1 MSRQRD
7 RDGDPISDR
16 FDSGQLLSQSR
27 WDIFCSVVDNY
38 GDVGVAWRLARQL
51 AAEHGLA
58 VRLLVDD
65 LRALSRITSGIAPGI
80 ELAQDKNVIQGV
92 ELRRWVSAPDAAVP
106 DDGAD
111 AVADVVI
118 EAFGCAIPE
127 RYADAMARRA
137 PSPAW
142 IVLEYLSAEAW
153 VETHHGLPSPHPSL
167 PLVRHFFFPGFTPAT
182 GGLLRERE
190 LFARRDAFRSDPA
203 AQAEFWRALGVAQ
216 ASPGATVVSLFCYP
230 HVPLPAL
237 LDAWAD
243 GDDALVCIVPEGVA
257 AGALDRWTEGKLP
270 HAGQSLTRGR
280 LVVAGIPFLA
290 LDDYDRLLW
299 ASDFNFV
306 RGEDSFVRA
315 QWAARPFVWN
325 AYPQAEN
332 ADALKQEAFLARFFD
347 GLAPE
352 DGAALGSFS
361 RAWNDRGD
369 GEPNVGTLWPALV
382 GARSALDEHARTWAE
397 ALAVQTDLASALV
410 KFVSG
415 RV

>member
-1 MSRQRD
+1 
-7 RDGDPISDR
+7 
-16 FDSGQLLSQSR
+16 LSQSR

-38 GDVGVAWRLARQL
+38 GDVGIAWRLARQL

-65 LRALSRITSGIAPGI
+65 QRALSRIISGIAPGI
-80 ELAQDKNVIQGV
+80 ELAHQNLVQGV
-92 ELRRWVSAPDAAVP
+92 ELRRWASAHDADVT

-111 AVADVVI
+111 VVV
-118 EAFGCAIPE
+118 EAFGCGLPE
-127 RYADAMARRA
+127 RYANAMARKTR
-137 PSPAW
+137 PPAW
-142 IVLEYLSAEAW
+142 IVLEYLSAESW

-182 GGLLRERE
+182 GGLLRERG

-216 ASPGATVVSLFCYP
+216 ASPVAIVVSLFCYP
-230 HVPLPAL
+230 QAPLPAL

-243 GDDALVCIVPEGVA
+243 GDDALICFVPEGVA
-257 AGALDRWTEGKLP
+257 AGALDRWTEGKVP

-280 LVVAGIPFLA
+280 LVIAGIPFLA
-290 LDDYDRLLW
+290 QDDYDRLLW
-299 ASDFNFV
+299 ACDVNFV

-315 QWAARPFVWN
+315 QWAARPLVWN

-332 ADALKQEAFLARFFD
+332 AHALKEDAFLARFCD

-352 DGAALGSFS
+352 PGAALRSLS
-361 RAWNDRGD
+361 RAWNDSGG
-369 GEPNVGTLWPALV
+369 GEPDVGTLWPALV
-382 GARSALDEHARTWAE
+382 GARSALDKHARTWAQ
-397 ALAVQTDLASALV
+397 ALAAQTDLGSALV
-410 KFVSG
+410 KFVAD